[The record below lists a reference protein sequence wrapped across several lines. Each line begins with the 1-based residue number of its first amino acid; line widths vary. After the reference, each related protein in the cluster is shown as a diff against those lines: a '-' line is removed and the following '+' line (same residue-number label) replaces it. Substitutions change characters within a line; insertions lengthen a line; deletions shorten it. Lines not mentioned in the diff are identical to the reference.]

1 VEGDKL
7 MRINSILN
15 RYLFKEMLPP
25 FVISLMFFTFVF
37 LMAKFLDITNMIV
50 NYSISL
56 TSVLLLIFYIIP
68 HFLEFVIPISVMVSV
83 LVTFM
88 RLAGD
93 NEIVAMKAGGF
104 SLYRLLPPVIAFCLI
119 GTVFTAFMTIYG
131 VPWGK
136 LALKKLTYEIASSNI
151 DIGLKERTFNDIFK
165 GVMIYINR
173 VDITNKTIFDVFIED
188 RRDKEIVSTIVSPE
202 GVIFSDPARLLF
214 KIRLYN
220 GVINRVDLEK
230 RSVQTIDF
238 GTYDIN
244 IGINKAGDNSKK
256 IKKKISE
263 MSLSEL
269 RAYLQKKSPCD
280 EKYIQAQMEYY
291 RKFSIPFACFALG
304 LLAVPLGVQTSST
317 KRSYGL
323 GLSLFF
329 ILLYYLLMSAGFVF
343 GETGLYPP
351 VIGMWVPDIVIGGIA
366 IFLLVRAAED
376 SPVNLMFLY
385 NFFSRLHKKAFK
397 SH

>member
-1 VEGDKL
+1 M

-15 RYLFKEMLPP
+15 RYLFKEMLSP
-25 FVISLMFFTFVF
+25 FLISIMFFTFVF
-37 LMAKFLDITNMIV
+37 LMAKILDITNLIV
-50 NYSISL
+50 NYSIGL
-56 TSVLLLIFYIIP
+56 ASVLMLLLYTIP

-83 LVTFM
+83 LVIFM

-104 SLYRLLPPVIAFCLI
+104 SLYRLLPPVMAFCLI
-119 GTVFTAFMTIYG
+119 GSVFTAFMTIYG
-131 VPWGK
+131 VPWGR

-173 VDITNKTIFDVFIED
+173 VDITNKTIADVFIDD
-188 RRDKEIVSTIVSPE
+188 RRDEEIVSTIVSPE
-202 GVIFSDPARLLF
+202 GVIFSDPAKLFF

-230 RSVQTIDF
+230 RSVQTINF

-244 IGINKAGDNSKK
+244 LDINKAGYDFKK
-256 IKKKISE
+256 IKKKE
-263 MSLSEL
+263 KVMSLSEL
-269 RAYLQKKSPCD
+269 RDYLQTKSPGD
-280 EKYIQAQMEYY
+280 EKYLQAQMEYY

-304 LLAVPLGVQTSST
+304 LLAVPLGVQTSSA

-323 GLSLFF
+323 GLGLFF
-329 ILLYYLLMSAGFVF
+329 ILLYYVLMSAGFVF
-343 GETGLYPP
+343 GEAGLYPP
-351 VIGMWVPDIVIGGIA
+351 VIGMWAPDIVIGGIA
-366 IFLLVRAAED
+366 IFLLVRAAGD
-376 SPVNLMFLY
+376 SPVNLMLLY
-385 NFFSRLHKKAFK
+385 NFFSRSYKKAFK
-397 SH
+397 SN

>member
-1 VEGDKL
+1 
-7 MRINSILN
+7 MARINSILN
-15 RYLFKEMLPP
+15 RYLFKEMLSP

-37 LMAKFLDITNMIV
+37 LMAKILDITNLIV
-50 NYSISL
+50 NYSIGL
-56 TSVLLLIFYIIP
+56 ASVLMLLLYTIP

-83 LVTFM
+83 LVIFM

-104 SLYRLLPPVIAFCLI
+104 SLYRLLPPVMAFCLI
-119 GTVFTAFMTIYG
+119 GSVFTAFMTISG
-131 VPWGK
+131 VPWGR

-173 VDITNKTIFDVFIED
+173 VDIKNKTIADVFIDD

-202 GVIFSDPARLLF
+202 GVIFSDPAKLLF

-230 RSVQTIDF
+230 RSVQTINF

-244 IGINKAGDNSKK
+244 LDINKVGYDFKK
-256 IKKKISE
+256 IKKKE
-263 MSLSEL
+263 KDMSLSEL
-269 RAYLQKKSPCD
+269 RGYLQTKSPGD
-280 EKYIQAQMEYY
+280 EKYLQAQMEYY

-323 GLSLFF
+323 GLGMFF

-343 GETGLYPP
+343 GEAGLYPP
-351 VIGMWVPDIVIGGIA
+351 VIGMWAPDIVIGGIA
-366 IFLLVRAAED
+366 IFLLVRAAGD
-376 SPVNLMFLY
+376 SPVNLMLLY
-385 NFFSRLHKKAFK
+385 NFLKRIFQK
-397 SH
+397 